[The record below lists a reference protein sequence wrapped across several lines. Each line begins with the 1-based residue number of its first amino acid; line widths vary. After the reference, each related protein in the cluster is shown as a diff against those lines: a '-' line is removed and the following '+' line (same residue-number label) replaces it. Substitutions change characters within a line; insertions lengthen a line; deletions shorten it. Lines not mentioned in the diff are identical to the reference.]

1 MYKAFVFI
9 TVEIAPESEKKKI
22 ELHLIKSETKCI
34 FQSEYSSHGFT
45 HAFKHKTTQHRAKV
59 F

>member
-1 MYKAFVFI
+1 MYKAFVCI
-9 TVEIAPESEKKKI
+9 TVEIAPESEKKI
-22 ELHLIKSETKCI
+22 ELHLIKSETKRI

>member
-9 TVEIAPESEKKKI
+9 TVEIAPESEKKI

-34 FQSEYSSHGFT
+34 FQIVVDMCYDEFGT
-45 HAFKHKTTQHRAKV
+45 WT
-59 F
+59 